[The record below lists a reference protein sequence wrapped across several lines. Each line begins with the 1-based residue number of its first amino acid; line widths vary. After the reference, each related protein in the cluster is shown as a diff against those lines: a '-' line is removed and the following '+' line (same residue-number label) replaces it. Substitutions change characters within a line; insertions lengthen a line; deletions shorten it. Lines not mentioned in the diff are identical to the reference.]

1 MIGLKSV
8 SQGQAAV
15 LTVSPMSLELRVAL
29 PQGPASLIAEFEID
43 TRSRVSIGHIFKPP
57 TEIQWSAI
65 DRYTL
70 SVDLGLRDDRGRMLG
85 EYAASGTMWTDR
97 DDYEVTAHSLPAVAL
112 DLNPGMY
119 SLFAMVTLDVTPKK
133 GAAASDKSLSTAATI
148 QLGISS
154 SSTLEDP
161 SSASYSTGQQ

>member
-1 MIGLKSV
+1 MIVLKSV

-15 LTVSPMSLELRVAL
+15 LTVNPMSLELRVAL

-70 SVDLGLRDDRGRMLG
+70 SVDLGLRGGGGTMLG
-85 EYAASGTMWTDR
+85 EYAASGTMWTDH

-119 SLFAMVTLDVTPKK
+119 ILFAMVTLDATPKK
-133 GAAASDKSLSTAATI
+133 DATSDKSLSTAATI

-161 SSASYSTGQQ
+161 SGATYSTGQA